1 MKNSQKTVFRATM
14 AGEDGEWSVGEY
26 FPESLSLEKGT
37 CAKQAVGQSC
47 GALSTEAIGTLMVGK
62 CPPSPC

>member
-1 MKNSQKTVFRATM
+1 M

-26 FPESLSLEKGT
+26 LPESLSLEKGT